1 MHQIKIKKHKMNKK
15 YIYSLLASMLLISQ
29 ASFSQTNADT
39 VELDEII
46 LSLPFNQDRGK
57 SVIKVNKINLNSI
70 NPILRSYISKSI
82 SKLPGISLIT
92 TGPGIAKPSVRG
104 LSASRVIIYSQGVR
118 LENHQWGDEHGVG
131 VSTSGISSVELIK
144 GPAYVL
150 YGSDAM
156 GGVLYIEPER
166 YSSDFSVDYM
176 GIYNSNYS
184 GITNNLGLKGSSGDF
199 SYVLRGNMTDNQNFS
214 TPDGEVENTWLKEY
228 DFQGGL
234 KYQSE
239 KFSSDL
245 RLSVNISE
253 LGIPEGEEGHEEG
266 HDDHHLD
273 HDGHD
278 DHDDHHLDHDDHEGH
293 YQELSHTMLTWKNN
307 FDLGNNHDLE
317 ITLGRQFNER
327 KEFGGHG
334 EEEGHDDH
342 DDHEGHD
349 DHGHGGSGAELDMEL
364 TTNTV
369 DVALTMPQSDNFNMI
384 LGTNI
389 LSQENKNFGHEELI
403 PDADMNDFGLYG
415 LGQITMENGSALI
428 GVRYDSRSITSEKGA
443 ADFSNFNGSIG
454 LKRNFENSSLR
465 LNLGSGYR
473 APNLIE
479 LFADGVHHGTFRYE
493 KGNPN
498 LESETSFQ
506 SEISLDFMSESSS
519 LTFDIF
525 LNDIS
530 NYIYVAPS
538 NEMVSGYKLYN
549 FMQQDA
555 TLYGSEINYSKQT
568 GIEWLSS
575 NTSLE
580 YIRGESADGDPLP
593 FIAPLTFKQVFNL
606 DFSENYS
613 LEIDFVAKAKQ
624 SRISQFEEETDG
636 YSLLNLSGNWKTS
649 FLDNDLDIFWSVDNV
664 FDTEYYDHLS
674 RLKESGIAGLGRN
687 ISIGLKYNF

>member
-1 MHQIKIKKHKMNKK
+1 MNKK

-29 ASFSQTNADT
+29 TSFSQTDVDT

-46 LSLPFNQDRGK
+46 LSLPFSQDRGK
-57 SVIKVNKINLNSI
+57 SVIKVNKINLNGI
-70 NPILRSYISKSI
+70 NPILKSYISKSI

-92 TGPGIAKPSVRG
+92 TGPGIAKPSIRG
-104 LSASRVIIYSQGVR
+104 LSASRVIIYNQGVR

-184 GITNNLGLKGSSGDF
+184 GITNNLGVKGSSGDF

-253 LGIPEGEEGHEEG
+253 LGIPEGEEGHE
-266 HDDHHLD
+266 
-273 HDGHD
+273 
-278 DHDDHHLDHDDHEGH
+278 DHDDHEDHEGHEGHEGH

-307 FDLGNNHDLE
+307 FDLGNNHELE

-334 EEEGHDDH
+334 EEEGHEGHDDH

-364 TTNTV
+364 TTNTI
-369 DVALTMPQSDNFNMI
+369 DVSLTMPQSDNFNMI

-389 LSQENKNFGHEELI
+389 LSQENKNFGFEELI
-403 PDADMNDFGLYG
+403 PDANMNDFGIYG
-415 LGQITMENGSALI
+415 LGQIKMKNGSALI
-428 GVRYDSRSITSEKGA
+428 GVRYDSRNITSEMGA

-454 LKRNFENSSLR
+454 LKRDIGKASLR

-479 LFADGVHHGTFRYE
+479 LFAEGIHHGTFRYE
-493 KGNPN
+493 RGNPN
-498 LESETSFQ
+498 LEAETSFQ
-506 SEISLDFMSESSS
+506 SEISLDLTDEDSSFA
-519 LTFDIF
+519 FDLF
-525 LNDIS
+525 YNDIS

-538 NEMVSGYKLYN
+538 NQNVDGYKLYN
-549 FMQQDA
+549 FLQQNA
-555 TLYGSEINYSKQT
+555 TLWGSEIIYSKQT

-580 YIRGESADGDPLP
+580 YINGKSADGNPLP
-593 FIAPLTFKQVFNL
+593 FIAPLTLKQVFNL
-606 DFSENYS
+606 DIFENYS
-613 LEIDFVAKAKQ
+613 FEIDFVAKAKQ

-636 YSLLNLSGNWKTS
+636 YSLLNLSGNWMTS
-649 FLDNDLDIFWSVDNV
+649 FLNQDLNIFWSIDNV

>member
-1 MHQIKIKKHKMNKK
+1 MNKK

-29 ASFSQTNADT
+29 ASFSQGVPMPDT

-57 SVIKVNKINLNSI
+57 SVIKVNKINLNSV
-70 NPILRSYISKSI
+70 NPILKSYISKSI

-92 TGPGIAKPSVRG
+92 TGPGIAKPSIRG
-104 LSASRVIIYSQGVR
+104 LSASRVIIYNQGVR

-131 VSTSGISSVELIK
+131 VSTSGISSIELIK

-176 GIYNSNYS
+176 GIYDSNYS

-239 KFSSDL
+239 KYSSDL

-253 LGIPEGEEGHEEG
+253 LGIPEGEEGHDDHEGHEG
-266 HDDHHLD
+266 HDDHE
-273 HDGHD
+273 G
-278 DHDDHHLDHDDHEGH
+278 HEGH

-334 EEEGHDDH
+334 EEEGHDGHDGHDDH

-364 TTNTV
+364 TTNTI
-369 DVALTMPQSDNFNMI
+369 DVSLTMPQSDNFNMI

-389 LSQENKNFGHEELI
+389 LSQENKNFGFEELI
-403 PDADMNDFGLYG
+403 PDADMNDFGVYG
-415 LGQITMENGSALI
+415 LGQIKMKNGSALI
-428 GVRYDSRSITSEKGA
+428 GLRYDSRNITSEMGA

-454 LKRNFENSSLR
+454 LKRDIGKASLR

-479 LFADGVHHGTFRYE
+479 LFAEGIHHGTFRYE
-493 KGNPN
+493 RGNPN
-498 LESETSFQ
+498 LEAETSFQ
-506 SEISLDFMSESSS
+506 SEISFDLTDEDSSFA
-519 LTFDIF
+519 FDLF
-525 LNDIS
+525 YNDIS

-538 NEMVSGYKLYN
+538 NQNVDGYKLYN
-549 FMQQDA
+549 FLQQNA
-555 TLYGSEINYSKQT
+555 TLWGSEIIYSKQT

-575 NTSLE
+575 RSSLE
-580 YIRGESADGDPLP
+580 YINGKSADGIPLP
-593 FIAPLTFKQVFNL
+593 FIAPLTFKQVFTMN
-606 DFSENYS
+606 FTESYS
-613 LEIDFVAKAKQ
+613 LEMDFIAKAKQ
-624 SRISQFEEETDG
+624 TRISQFEEESDG
-636 YSLLNLSGNWKTS
+636 YSLLNLSGNWMTS
-649 FLDNDLDIFWSVDNV
+649 FLDNDLNIFWSIDNV

-687 ISIGLKYNF
+687 ISVGLKYNF

>member
-1 MHQIKIKKHKMNKK
+1 MNKK

-29 ASFSQTNADT
+29 ASFSQGVPMPDT

-57 SVIKVNKINLNSI
+57 SVIKVNKINLNSV
-70 NPILRSYISKSI
+70 NPIIKSYISKSI

-92 TGPGIAKPSVRG
+92 TGPGIAKPSIRG
-104 LSASRVIIYSQGVR
+104 LSASRVIIYNQGVR

-131 VSTSGISSVELIK
+131 VSTSGISSIELIK

-176 GIYNSNYS
+176 GIYDSNYS

-239 KFSSDL
+239 KYSSDL

-253 LGIPEGEEGHEEG
+253 LGIPEGEEGHDDHEGHEG
-266 HDDHHLD
+266 HDDHE
-273 HDGHD
+273 G
-278 DHDDHHLDHDDHEGH
+278 HEGH

-334 EEEGHDDH
+334 EEEGHDGHEGHDDH

-364 TTNTV
+364 TTNTI
-369 DVALTMPQSDNFNMI
+369 DVSLTMPQSDNFNMI

-389 LSQENKNFGHEELI
+389 LSQENKNFGFEELI
-403 PDADMNDFGLYG
+403 PDADMNDFGVYG
-415 LGQITMENGSALI
+415 LGQIKMKNGSALI
-428 GVRYDSRSITSEKGA
+428 GLRYDSRNITSEMGA

-454 LKRNFENSSLR
+454 LKRDIGKASLR

-479 LFADGVHHGTFRYE
+479 LFAEGIHHGTFRYE
-493 KGNPN
+493 RGNPN
-498 LESETSFQ
+498 LEAETSFQ
-506 SEISLDFMSESSS
+506 SEISFDLTDEDSSFA
-519 LTFDIF
+519 FDLF
-525 LNDIS
+525 YNDIS

-538 NEMVSGYKLYN
+538 NQNVDGYKLYN
-549 FMQQDA
+549 FLQQNA
-555 TLYGSEINYSKQT
+555 TLWGSEIIYSKQT

-575 NTSLE
+575 RSSLE
-580 YIRGESADGDPLP
+580 YINGKSADGIPLP
-593 FIAPLTFKQVFNL
+593 FIAPLTFKQVFTMN
-606 DFSENYS
+606 FTESYS
-613 LEIDFVAKAKQ
+613 LEVDFIAKAKQ
-624 SRISQFEEETDG
+624 TRISQFEEESDG
-636 YSLLNLSGNWKTS
+636 YSLLNLSGNWMTS
-649 FLDNDLDIFWSVDNV
+649 FLDNDLNIFWSIDNV

-687 ISIGLKYNF
+687 ISVGLKYNF

>member
-1 MHQIKIKKHKMNKK
+1 MNKK
-15 YIYSLLASMLLISQ
+15 YIYSLLASVLLISQ
-29 ASFSQTNADT
+29 ASFSQGVPMPDT

-57 SVIKVNKINLNSI
+57 SVIKVNKINLNGI
-70 NPILRSYISKSI
+70 NPILKSYISKSI

-92 TGPGIAKPSVRG
+92 TGPGIAKPSIRG
-104 LSASRVIIYSQGVR
+104 LSASRVIIYNQGVR

-214 TPDGEVENTWLKEY
+214 TPDGEVENTWLQEY

-234 KYQSE
+234 KYESE

-253 LGIPEGEEGHEEG
+253 LGIPEGEEGH
-266 HDDHHLD
+266 
-273 HDGHD
+273 D
-278 DHDDHHLDHDDHEGH
+278 DHDDHEGHDDHDDHEGH

-334 EEEGHDDH
+334 EEEGHDGH
-342 DDHEGHD
+342 DDHEGHDDHD
-349 DHGHGGSGAELDMEL
+349 DHGHGGSGAELDMDL
-364 TTNTV
+364 TTNTI
-369 DVALTMPQSDNFNMI
+369 DIALTMPQSDNFNMI
-384 LGTNI
+384 LGSNI
-389 LSQENKNFGHEELI
+389 LSQENKNFGFEELI
-403 PDADMNDFGLYG
+403 PDADMNDFGVYG

-428 GVRYDSRSITSEKGA
+428 GVRYDSRSIKSEKGS

-454 LKRNFENSSLR
+454 LKRDLGNASLR

-493 KGNPN
+493 RGNPN
-498 LESETSFQ
+498 LEAETSFQ
-506 SEISLDFMSESSS
+506 SEISLDLRDEDSSFA
-519 LTFDIF
+519 FDVF
-525 LNDIS
+525 YNDIS

-538 NEMVSGYKLYN
+538 NEAVAGYKLYN
-549 FMQQDA
+549 FLQQNA
-555 TLYGSEINYSKQT
+555 TLWGSEIIYSKQT

-580 YIRGESADGDPLP
+580 YINGKSADGIPLP
-593 FIAPLTFKQVFNL
+593 FIAPLTLKQVFNI
-606 DFSENYS
+606 DFSDNYS
-613 LEIDFVAKAKQ
+613 FEVDFVAKAKQ
-624 SRISQFEEETDG
+624 TRISQFEEETDG
-636 YSLLNLSGNWKTS
+636 YSLLNLSGNWMTS
-649 FLDNDLDIFWSVDNV
+649 FLDKDLNIFWSIDNV

>member
-15 YIYSLLASMLLISQ
+15 YIYSLLVSMLLISQ
-29 ASFSQTNADT
+29 ASFSQTYSDT

-70 NPILRSYISKSI
+70 NPILKSYISKSI

-92 TGPGIAKPSVRG
+92 TGPGIAKPSIRG
-104 LSASRVIIYSQGVR
+104 LSASRVIIYNQGVR

-184 GITNNLGLKGSSGDF
+184 GITNNLGVKGSSGDF
-199 SYVLRGNMTDNQNFS
+199 SYVLRGNMTDNQNFT

-228 DFQGGL
+228 DIQTGL

-253 LGIPEGEEGHEEG
+253 LGIPEGEED
-266 HDDHHLD
+266 HDDHGD
-273 HDGHD
+273 HD
-278 DHDDHHLDHDDHEGH
+278 DHDDHEGHDDHEDHEGH

-317 ITLGRQFNER
+317 VTLGRQFNER

-349 DHGHGGSGAELDMEL
+349 DHDDHDAHGGSGAELDMEL
-364 TTNTV
+364 ATNTI
-369 DVALTMPQSDNFNMI
+369 DIALTMPQSDNFNMI
-384 LGTNI
+384 LGSNI
-389 LSQENKNFGHEELI
+389 LSQENKNFGMEELI
-403 PDADMNDFGLYG
+403 PDADMNDFGVYG

-428 GVRYDSRSITSEKGA
+428 GVRYDSRSITSEKGS

-454 LKRNFENSSLR
+454 LKRDLGNASLR

-479 LFADGVHHGTFRYE
+479 LFADGIHHGTFRYE

-498 LESETSFQ
+498 LEAETSFQ
-506 SEISLDFMSESSS
+506 SEISFDLTDEDSS
-519 LTFDIF
+519 LAFDVF
-525 LNDIS
+525 YNDIS

-538 NEMVSGYKLYN
+538 NEAIDGYKLYN
-549 FMQQDA
+549 FLQQNA
-555 TLYGSEINYSKQT
+555 TLWGSEIIYSKQT

-580 YIRGESADGDPLP
+580 YINGKAADGDPLP
-593 FIAPLTFKQVFNL
+593 LIAPLTFKQVFNL
-606 DFSENYS
+606 DFSEDYS
-613 LEIDFVAKAKQ
+613 LEIDFVAKTKQ
-624 SRISQFEEETDG
+624 TRISQFEEETDG
-636 YSLLNLSGNWKTS
+636 YSLLNLSGYWKTS
-649 FLDNDLDIFWSVDNV
+649 FLDNDLDIFWSIDNV
-664 FDTEYYDHLS
+664 FDTEYFDHLS

-687 ISIGLKYNF
+687 ISVGLKYNF

>member
-1 MHQIKIKKHKMNKK
+1 MKKI

-29 ASFSQTNADT
+29 ASFSQGVPMPDT

-57 SVIKVNKINLNSI
+57 SVIKVNKINLNGI

-92 TGPGIAKPSVRG
+92 TGPGIAKPSIRG
-104 LSASRVIIYSQGVR
+104 LSASRVIIYNQGVR

-131 VSTSGISSVELIK
+131 VSTSGVSSVELIK

-166 YSSDFSVDYM
+166 YSDDFSVDYM

-184 GITNNLGLKGSSGDF
+184 GVTNNLGLKGSSGDF

-234 KYQSE
+234 NYQSE

-253 LGIPEGEEGHEEG
+253 LGIPEGEEGHEDHEDHEDHEG
-266 HDDHHLD
+266 HE
-273 HDGHD
+273 GHE
-278 DHDDHHLDHDDHEGH
+278 DHEGH

-334 EEEGHDDH
+334 EEEGHEGH
-342 DDHEGHD
+342 DEHEGHD

-364 TTNTV
+364 TTNTI
-369 DVALTMPQSDNFNMI
+369 DIALTMPQSDNFNMI
-384 LGTNI
+384 LGSNI
-389 LSQENKNFGHEELI
+389 LSQENKNFGFEELI

-428 GVRYDSRSITSEKGA
+428 GVRYDSRSITSEMGS

-454 LKRNFENSSLR
+454 LKRNLGNASLR

-479 LFADGVHHGTFRYE
+479 LFAEGIHHGTFRYE
-493 KGNPN
+493 RGNPN
-498 LESETSFQ
+498 LEAETSFQ
-506 SEISLDFMSESSS
+506 SEISLDLSDEDSS
-519 LTFDIF
+519 LAFDVF
-525 LNDIS
+525 YNDIS

-538 NEMVSGYKLYN
+538 NEAVAGYKLYN
-549 FMQQDA
+549 FLQQNA
-555 TLYGSEINYSKQT
+555 TLWGSEIIYSKQT

-580 YIRGESADGDPLP
+580 YINGKSADGNPLP

-606 DFSENYS
+606 DFSDNYS

-624 SRISQFEEETDG
+624 TRISQFEEETDG
-636 YSLLNLSGNWKTS
+636 YSLLNLSGNWMTS
-649 FLDNDLDIFWSVDNV
+649 FMDKDLNIFWSIDNV

>member
-1 MHQIKIKKHKMNKK
+1 
-15 YIYSLLASMLLISQ
+15 
-29 ASFSQTNADT
+29 
-39 VELDEII
+39 
-46 LSLPFNQDRGK
+46 
-57 SVIKVNKINLNSI
+57 
-70 NPILRSYISKSI
+70 
-82 SKLPGISLIT
+82 
-92 TGPGIAKPSVRG
+92 
-104 LSASRVIIYSQGVR
+104 
-118 LENHQWGDEHGVG
+118 
-131 VSTSGISSVELIK
+131 
-144 GPAYVL
+144 
-150 YGSDAM
+150 
-156 GGVLYIEPER
+156 
-166 YSSDFSVDYM
+166 
-176 GIYNSNYS
+176 
-184 GITNNLGLKGSSGDF
+184 
-199 SYVLRGNMTDNQNFS
+199 
-214 TPDGEVENTWLKEY
+214 
-228 DFQGGL
+228 
-234 KYQSE
+234 
-239 KFSSDL
+239 
-245 RLSVNISE
+245 
-253 LGIPEGEEGHEEG
+253 
-266 HDDHHLD
+266 
-273 HDGHD
+273 
-278 DHDDHHLDHDDHEGH
+278 
-293 YQELSHTMLTWKNN
+293 MLTWKNN

-342 DDHEGHD
+342 DDHEGHDDHD

-506 SEISLDFMSESSS
+506 SEISLDLMSESSS

-593 FIAPLTFKQVFNL
+593 FIAPLTLKQVFNL

-674 RLKESGIAGLGRN
+674 RLKESGIGGLGRN